1 MCTCAH
7 ICWVN
12 ELSELCRCLK
22 LWVDSCHAYLH
33 IGFYCSFNMLS
44 LQITVDRS
52 PIRLQRST
60 AQGYSRSGNHLRKN
74 SIAKQDGFSNGS
86 MQVFPLDATPE
97 KVANSL
103 GSEKVLVL
111 SVFVFSMS

>member
-1 MCTCAH
+1 
-7 ICWVN
+7 
-12 ELSELCRCLK
+12 
-22 LWVDSCHAYLH
+22 
-33 IGFYCSFNMLS
+33 MLS

-60 AQGYSRSGNHLRKN
+60 AQGYSRSGNHLGKN

-97 KVANSL
+97 NVANSL